1 MRDLFCKIKHMN
13 YLFKLCLVGDSGTG
27 KTTFIES
34 LIKNFYYESKEKTV
48 AIDLLTYMIDDIK
61 FQVWDTSGNIM
72 FFSIVRSY
80 FKDASGILLFFS
92 DKKSFDS
99 IDYWVEEIRKINQKC
114 KLILIQ
120 SMCDFDLEY
129 IVEDEVRLK
138 CDKYFIDKFIK
149 IDSKYMKNIG
159 SVLPEMAKL
168 LVHKRAVS
176 FNNTT
181 DYIKLE
187 GDGEDEG
194 KSFCNKCIVL

>member
-1 MRDLFCKIKHMN
+1 MN
-13 YLFKLCLVGDSGTG
+13 YLFKVCLVGDSGTG

-48 AIDLLTYMIDDIK
+48 AIDLLTYMVDDIK

-72 FFSIVRSY
+72 FLGIVRSY

-92 DKKSFDS
+92 DKKSFDN
-99 IDYWVEEIRKINQKC
+99 IDYWIEEIRKINQKC

-120 SMCDFDLEY
+120 SMCDSNIEY
-129 IVEDEVRLK
+129 IGEDEVRLK
-138 CDKYFIDKFIK
+138 CDKYVVDKFIR
-149 IDSKYMKNIG
+149 IDSKYMKNIEI
-159 SVLPEMAKL
+159 VLPEMAKL

-176 FNNTT
+176 YNNTT

-187 GDGEDEG
+187 GDGEEEGG